1 MSTRCICRYLSL
13 GTNMQILAQNFQVG
27 HTTVHKIVHETC
39 QAICEILSPE
49 YLKNISTKEEWLQ
62 IAEGFQLTCNFPHCV
77 GAVAGKY
84 LNVQG
89 TTKIVSK
96 DNSSILLLA
105 ACDSKYRFTLVDVG
119 ALASHSESEVFR
131 QSLYGQSVEDS
142 HLNLPDQ
149 SELPGTNIKM
159 PYFFVADETFP
170 LKSFIIRPYPVKNL
184 PTNQNIFNHHLS
196 HVQQTIENSF
206 GILAARWGILKTVT
220 TAKGENLHRI
230 VKAVTV
236 LHNFCLKEIE
246 NLYCPPMF
254 TDSPGMEN
262 GAWREEVLPLKSV
275 GRLGANRGCV
285 SLYNLRDS
293 LADYMVSNVGQC
305 NICVM

>member
-1 MSTRCICRYLSL
+1 
-13 GTNMQILAQNFQVG
+13 MQVLAQNFQVG

-49 YLKNISTKEEWLQ
+49 YLRSPSTKEEWLQ

-77 GAVAGKY
+77 GALAGKY
-84 LNVQG
+84 FNVQG
-89 TTKIVSK
+89 ATKVVSK

-105 ACDSKYRFTLVDVG
+105 ACDSKYRFILVDIGVLG
-119 ALASHSESEVFR
+119 SHSEGELFR
-131 QSLYGQSVEDS
+131 QSLFGQSVDDS
-142 HLNLPDQ
+142 DLNLPDQ

-159 PYFFVADETFP
+159 PYFLVADETFP
-170 LKSFIIRPYPVKNL
+170 LKPFIMRPYPVIKNL
-184 PTNQNIFNHHLS
+184 PNNQKTFNRQLA
-196 HVQQTIENSF
+196 HVQQAIENSF

-220 TAKGENLHRI
+220 TAKSENLHKI

-236 LHNFCLKEIE
+236 LHNFNLKEME
-246 NLYCPPMF
+246 NGSDNLYCPAGF

-262 GAWREEVLPLKSV
+262 GAWRGEIMPLKSV

-285 SLYNLRDS
+285 ALYSLRDT
-293 LADYMVSNVGQC
+293 LADYMMANVGEC
-305 NICVM
+305 NITYILD